1 LLGGGIVAKGISEM
15 LVKIGLDTSGFE
27 KQAQQFR
34 KNFRQLGTQMQQ
46 VGAQMTTAFSG
57 VALAV
62 GGALAY
68 TVTKAIDFEQAMK
81 NASTAADDGG
91 KSFKQLQ
98 ALALEMGSKT
108 SFSAKEAA
116 DGMTELL
123 KAGMSVENV
132 MAGGL
137 KAALDLAVIGGMELA
152 EAAAFTSD
160 AMASF
165 KKDGLTAAQTAN
177 ILAGAANKSSADLAG
192 IQYSLAA
199 VGSVANTV
207 GMSLKDT
214 ATAIAIFANSGL
226 KGSDAGTSLKTM
238 LLNLSPAS
246 KEQKKLAEELGIITA
261 DGSNQFY
268 DQAGNLKDLKSITQ
282 IITKTFKRYTAQ
294 QRTAMMQ
301 TLFGTDAIRA
311 ASILYDAGAESIG
324 KMNIELGNVDA
335 AQQATEKQNTLAGA
349 IERLKGSFETAAIS
363 IGTQFIPGLTSLAG
377 YLDRLVSGFN
387 ALPEPIQKMIAY
399 GLAITAGFAA
409 LTAVVGGLVFAL
421 GALAA
426 AEWAVILPIAGIV
439 LAVTAVI
446 AALVA
451 FGFYVKNL
459 YQTNESFRVGVQKVW
474 GGVVATIQGAWSL
487 IQPVL
492 QAIGSFF
499 GEIFGLMYGVLVQYW
514 PAIVAVTSVYL
525 DTMSKVF
532 QYQLN
537 FMLGLFKW
545 LFIGIKAVVIT
556 NFETITTIIKGFV
569 TVATGFF
576 KVFASL
582 IKGDWQGL
590 FDGLAQVAKG
600 FGQIFYAIWTHLWR
614 TIINL
619 FQSAGVDIKGFFTDV
634 LTSVQNLG
642 SKMYD
647 AGANLIGSI
656 IDGIKSK
663 VSAIG
668 STMSDVASKIRGY
681 LPFSPAKEGPLS
693 DLNRLDF
700 AGPITDS
707 ILGGVPTVQTA
718 LDSML
723 TVNQAQAGFSPNNS
737 QQATNTTLVIQLD
750 GKTIS
755 RSVFANMGGVFR
767 VSGAVT

>member
-1 LLGGGIVAKGISEM
+1 VAKGISEM

-311 ASILYDAGAESIG
+311 ASILYDAGADSIG

-349 IERLKGSFETAAIS
+349 IERLKGSFDTAAIS

-409 LTAVVGGLVFAL
+409 LTVVVGGLVFAL

-439 LAVTAVI
+439 LAVAAVI

-451 FGFYVKNL
+451 FGFWVNHL
-459 YQTNESFRVGVQKVW
+459 YQTNESFRAGVQQVW
-474 GGVVATIQGAWSL
+474 DGVVATIQGAWSL
-487 IQPVL
+487 IQPAL
-492 QAIGSFF
+492 QAIGNFF
-499 GEIFGLMYGVLVQYW
+499 GEIFSQIYAVIVQYW
-514 PAIVAVTSVYL
+514 QPIVGVTSVYL
-525 DTMSKVF
+525 DLMSKVF

-545 LFIGIKAVVIT
+545 LFNGIKAVITT
-556 NFETITTIIKGFV
+556 NFETITMIIKGFV
-569 TVATGFF
+569 NVATGFF

-590 FDGLAQVAKG
+590 FDGLMQVAKG
-600 FGQIFYAIWTHLWR
+600 FGQIFYAMWTHLWR

-619 FQSAGVDIKGFFTDV
+619 FQSAGVDIKGFFTEV

-642 SKMYD
+642 SKMYES
-647 AGANLIGSI
+647 GANLIGSI